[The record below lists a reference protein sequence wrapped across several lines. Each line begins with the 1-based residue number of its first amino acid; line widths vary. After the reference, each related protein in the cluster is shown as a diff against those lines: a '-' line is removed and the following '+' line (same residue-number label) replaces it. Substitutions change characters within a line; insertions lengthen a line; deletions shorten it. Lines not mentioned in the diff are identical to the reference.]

1 MAAMPKYRF
10 SRGKVTVDSSVYS
23 PIVPP
28 RERPV
33 QGGVLI
39 IVPSFLRKKFE
50 TLAEEQLPHAHT
62 FLKPDPPVG
71 R

>member
-28 RERPV
+28 RERAA

-39 IVPSFLRKKFE
+39 IVLPFLHKKAE
-50 TLAEEQLPHAHT
+50 TLVEEQLPHEPT
-62 FLKPDPPVG
+62 FLKPDSPPG